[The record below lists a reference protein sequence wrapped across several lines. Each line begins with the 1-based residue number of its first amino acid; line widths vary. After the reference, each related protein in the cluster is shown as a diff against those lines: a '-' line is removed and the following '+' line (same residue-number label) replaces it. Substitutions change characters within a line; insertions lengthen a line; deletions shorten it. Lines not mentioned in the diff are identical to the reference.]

1 MDTDTD
7 NKKTIKLNLHSRKP
21 KMQQCCRKKGKDI
34 DSVFNNIIDDGPAE
48 GTEFNYT
55 ADTNSHSFHHTHKP
69 AFRNTTH
76 FNHILER
83 PHQLKFH
90 DKVNTVSLSSRSDSH
105 DHTES
110 LIMDHTR
117 QVQLINMLYI
127 KYESILMGK
136 AAGSILHDTVDYILS
151 SIQENIK
158 TKVQGYKQQ
167 DIKKFC
173 NPSQSSSITKLSK
186 EYITE
191 NIISAHDAV
200 ELLVSNRLKCS
211 YCKESCYVIYKSQ
224 YDKKQWSLDRI
235 DNSIGHSVCNLV
247 ISCLECNI
255 KRGTMN
261 KERFEKGKNI
271 RIVRKL
277 QF

>member
-1 MDTDTD
+1 MEKD
-7 NKKTIKLNLHSRKP
+7 NKKTINLNLSSRTKI
-21 KMQQCCRKKGKDI
+21 QLGGRKEGSDI
-34 DSVFNNIIDDGPAE
+34 DTVFNNIIDYGHTVD
-48 GTEFNYT
+48 TELKETIVSTSRAYQH
-55 ADTNSHSFHHTHKP
+55 HSRKQP
-69 AFRNTTH
+69 VFRNTNL

-83 PHQLKFH
+83 PHQLMSH
-90 DKVNTVSLSSRSDSH
+90 DKENTVTQSSPSDSH
-105 DHTES
+105 EHTES

-117 QVQLINMLYI
+117 QVQLINMLYL
-127 KYESILMGK
+127 KYETILMGK
-136 AAGSILHDTVDYILS
+136 AAGSISHDTVDYILS

-158 TKVQGYKQQ
+158 TKLQGYKQQ

-173 NPSQSSSITKLSK
+173 NPPPSSSIKKLPK
-186 EYITE
+186 EYISE

-235 DNSIGHSVCNLV
+235 DNSVGHSVGNLV

>member
-1 MDTDTD
+1 MEKD
-7 NKKTIKLNLHSRKP
+7 NKKTIKLNLSSRKT
-21 KMQQCCRKKGKDI
+21 KMQLGGRKEGPDI
-34 DSVFNNIIDDGPAE
+34 DTVFNNIIDYGHTVD
-48 GTEFNYT
+48 TELKETIDSTFHAYHH
-55 ADTNSHSFHHTHKP
+55 HSRKQP
-69 AFRNTTH
+69 VFRNTNL

-83 PHQLKFH
+83 PHQVKIH
-90 DKVNTVSLSSRSDSH
+90 EKVNTVTQSSPSDSH
-105 DHTES
+105 DHAES

-117 QVQLINMLYI
+117 QVQLINMLYL
-127 KYESILMGK
+127 KYETILMGK
-136 AAGSILHDTVDYILS
+136 AAGSISHDTVDYILS

-173 NPSQSSSITKLSK
+173 NPPPSSSIKKLPK
-186 EYITE
+186 EYISE
-191 NIISAHDAV
+191 KIISAHDVV

-235 DNSIGHSVCNLV
+235 DNSVGHSVGNLV

>member
-1 MDTDTD
+1 MEKD
-7 NKKTIKLNLHSRKP
+7 NKKTININLSSRKT
-21 KMQQCCRKKGKDI
+21 KMQLGGRKEGSYI
-34 DSVFNNIIDDGPAE
+34 DTVFNNIIDYGHTVD
-48 GTEFNYT
+48 TELKETLDSTYH
-55 ADTNSHSFHHTHKP
+55 AYHHHLRKQP
-69 AFRNTTH
+69 VFRNTNL

-83 PHQLKFH
+83 PHHFKFH
-90 DKVNTVSLSSRSDSH
+90 DKVNTVTQSSPSDSH
-105 DHTES
+105 EHTES

-117 QVQLINMLYI
+117 QVQLINMLYL
-127 KYESILMGK
+127 KYETILIGK
-136 AAGSILHDTVDYILS
+136 AEGSISHDTVDYILS

-173 NPSQSSSITKLSK
+173 NPSPSSSIKKLPK
-186 EYITE
+186 EYISE

-235 DNSIGHSVCNLV
+235 DNSVGHSVGNLV